1 MCAESKFKIK
11 DVSYEIYGG
20 FFGANFTKVIPDIH
34 GNFSVIDYYARYTKI
49 DTTER
54 KGKDKRKFD
63 ILKKE
68 LNQYTKAELIRGFY
82 EMLENFEEN

>member
-11 DVSYEIYGG
+11 NVSYEIYGG
-20 FFGANFTKVIPDIH
+20 YFGANFTKVITDIH
-34 GNFSVIDYYARYTKI
+34 GNFNVTDYYARYNKLEAI
-49 DTTER
+49 KR
-54 KGKDKRKFD
+54 KSKDKRKFD

>member
-20 FFGANFTKVIPDIH
+20 YFGANFTKVIPDIN
-34 GNFSVIDYYARYTKI
+34 GNFSVTDYYARYTKRI
-49 DTTER
+49 DND
-54 KGKDKRKFD
+54 KAKDKRKFD

-68 LNQYTKAELIRGFY
+68 LNQYTKAELIKGFH